1 MGGGGYGNGQI
12 PLERLEL
19 IANGTNADG
28 YWEHRLAPGT
38 AARWRALVADVL
50 ANEGIRLYISP
61 GWNGYRPLSF
71 QVLAKR
77 KYGRNAAAP
86 GFSSHGGYFEGRESM
101 AVDVGNWGQ
110 LGAAKFFAYARKH
123 GFVADYFNGKNGRP
137 LEQWHLIDFDPWTVP
152 ASAAATSV
160 TRVINVPKEDN
171 DMRAISKRGV
181 AHSGI
186 IIQPG
191 VPPFSLTDDVYEA
204 VWRAFGLEDVEL
216 EGWQYETVIREQWTA
231 FNVIQRFSSKEA
243 TLAQSEVN
251 KVADATRDKI
261 KSQYPEA
268 KS

>member
-19 IANGTNADG
+19 IANGTNGDG

-50 ANEGIRLYISP
+50 LNEGIRLYISP

-101 AVDVGNWGQ
+101 AVDVANWGQ

-123 GFVADYFNGKNGRP
+123 GFTADYFNGKNGRP
-137 LEQWHLIDFDPWTVP
+137 LEQWHLIDFDPWTVS
-152 ASAAATSV
+152 ASAASASAST
-160 TRVINVPKEDN
+160 PKEGLFMYLTKLEEETIRNAVTDIN
-171 DMRAISKRGV
+171 NRTYDMA
-181 AHSGI
+181 
-186 IIQPG
+186 
-191 VPPFSLTDDVYEA
+191 EA
-204 VWRAFGLEDVEL
+204 MKASDE
-216 EGWQYETVIREQWTA
+216 
-231 FNVIQRFSSKEA
+231 
-243 TLAQSEVN
+243 
-251 KVADATRDKI
+251 KVAALHAIYATRDSNGWAWADI
-261 KSQYPEA
+261 VKSHVVATLTELRSAGVVTGSVDLDDLTKRIVDDVA
-268 KS
+268 KRLVD